1 MPGHNRHRTTAT
13 QTFIV
18 VASLCDLVRDRH
30 GIAHGHVEL
39 LDELGA
45 SQEHGFHVF
54 VRRCTAN

>member
-30 GIAHGHVEL
+30 GITHEHVEL
-39 LDELGA
+39 HDELGA
-45 SQEHGFHVF
+45 SREHIFHVI
-54 VRRCTAN
+54 VRRCAAN